1 MMQYQ
6 YERNTKL
13 LWGLVVLALGYSYL
27 LTFLP
32 TLTGINLLDGS
43 IGVILGLYICS
54 RPAANAVDMI
64 FFERGTLQRITSKG
78 SGLVWLALN
87 LLVLG
92 LGCFVIVLGV
102 IRLVG

>member
-6 YERNTKL
+6 YERNARL
-13 LWGLVVLALGYSYL
+13 LWGLVVLALVYSYL
-27 LTFLP
+27 LTALP
-32 TLTGINLLDGS
+32 TLTCSNLLDGG

-64 FFERGTLQRITSKG
+64 FFERGTLRRITSKG

-87 LLVLG
+87 LLALG
-92 LGCFVIVLGV
+92 LGCFVI
-102 IRLVG
+102 II